1 MPLLKPPSSL
11 FSIVATLPQ
20 YMAGGSSGFG
30 LPQMSER
37 EMLEKL
43 LSEDIERG
51 DSEPLIASSIG
62 EQMLL
67 MGLRTMPRSMR
78 ARIRDIS
85 SRVPVG
91 DVVLV
96 GGGIG
101 HLSAWLLDMWCG
113 DPSVDTPDE
122 GSKPDSFIIVEE
134 GARFGVIIDRLIR
147 RYEAEGWAR
156 VVGNKWS
163 EVVAEARTWSAAS
176 ASLPESAR
184 PSSIPTGLNLAIID
198 LPDSERPSAA
208 KSAFEI
214 LAPGGILIVPEPEV
228 PTGDVGEPSP
238 GEEPTEA
245 QRKVA
250 AFNEWIDFAK
260 SVSVNHSLAFVEL
273 TGGTIAVVRRAA

>member
-11 FSIVATLPQ
+11 FSIVETFPQ
-20 YMAGGSSGFG
+20 NMTGGSNGFG

-43 LSEDIERG
+43 LSEDSDRG
-51 DSEPLIASSIG
+51 DTEPLIASSIG
-62 EQMLL
+62 EQTLL

-113 DPSVDTPDE
+113 DPSEDAPDN
-122 GSKPDSFIIVEE
+122 GRKPDSFIIVEE

-147 RYEAEGWAR
+147 RYDAEKWAR
-156 VVGNKWS
+156 VVGSKWS
-163 EVVAEARTWSAAS
+163 EVVAEAMTWSAAS

-184 PSSIPTGLNLAIID
+184 PSSIPTGVQLVIID
-198 LPDSERPSAA
+198 LPDAERSIAA
-208 KSAFEI
+208 KSAFDI
-214 LAPGGILIVPEPEV
+214 LGPGGVMIVPEPEV
-228 PTGDVGEPSP
+228 PTGDVGTPSV

-250 AFNEWIDFAK
+250 SFNEWIDFIK
-260 SVSVNHSLAFVEL
+260 SISDHHTLAFVEL
-273 TGGTIAVVRRAA
+273 TGGTLAVIRLAA